1 MGRIVRAEIV
11 IHDVETCPVANAAK
25 RAHSSVTG
33 VARTTIGDTVVEEFS
48 VVDDGSVEET
58 ANGPAVE
65 DADGSVED
73 ADGSVEDADGSVEDA
88 DGSVEDAD
96 GPVEDADGPVEDAD
110 GSVEEVFSTRG
121 ETVYRFEHS
130 KLDDCIC
137 ETIEEHGVPVRETTF
152 ENGDLVAVF
161 HATVETVGDVVDDLS
176 EIGVDVSVQRLV
188 TPEGESGGDLVLVD
202 RSELTDRQLEVLET
216 AHRMGYFDPS
226 GGANASDVAE
236 EFDLAL
242 STVTQHLSAAQ
253 GKLLDA
259 VIASSNSE

>member
-1 MGRIVRAEIV
+1 MSPNQPYSDIGRIVRAEVV

-33 VARTTIGDTVVEEFS
+33 VARTTIGDAVVEEFS
-48 VVDDGSVEET
+48 VVDDG
-58 ANGPAVE
+58 PVE
-65 DADGSVED
+65 DS
-73 ADGSVEDADGSVEDA
+73 
-88 DGSVEDAD
+88 D
-96 GPVEDADGPVEDAD
+96 GPVEDSDGPVEDSDGPVEDAD

-259 VIASSNSE
+259 VLASSNSE

>member
-1 MGRIVRAEIV
+1 MGRIVRAEVV

-33 VARTTIGDTVVEEFS
+33 VARTTIGDAVVEEFS

-73 ADGSVEDADGSVEDA
+73 ADGS
-88 DGSVEDAD
+88 
-96 GPVEDADGPVEDAD
+96 VEDAD